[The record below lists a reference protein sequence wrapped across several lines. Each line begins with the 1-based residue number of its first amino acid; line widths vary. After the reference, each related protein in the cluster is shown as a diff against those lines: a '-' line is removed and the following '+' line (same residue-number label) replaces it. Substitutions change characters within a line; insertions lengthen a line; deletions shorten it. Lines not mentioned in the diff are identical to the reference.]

1 MTDFDFRTERV
12 AVLFGGASS
21 ERAVSQMSG
30 QGVLTALQARSVQ
43 AFAFDPAERPLCDL
57 RSLGATRCFIAL
69 HGRWGEDGTVQ
80 GALELLRIPYTG
92 PGVMSSA
99 IAIDKV
105 LTKRLWRE
113 AGLPT
118 PAWRVVDSA
127 AACEAAFDAL
137 GAPLIVKPAREG
149 STLGLAKVLRRADCA
164 AAWAAAAALDPEV
177 LAEQCI
183 VGDEVTL
190 AVLGAGA
197 QAQALPLVRI
207 VAEGDNYDYQAKYF
221 THTTRY
227 LVPSGL
233 PAHEESAIAD
243 LVLRAYRSLGARG
256 WARADVM
263 IDAASRAPY
272 LLELNTSPGMT
283 SHSLVPMAARAAG
296 LSYEDLCLRILA
308 SATLDHPTAR
318 PLASAA

>member
-1 MTDFDFRTERV
+1 MTDFDFKNERV

-30 QGVLTALQARSVQ
+30 QGVLAALQSRGVQ
-43 AFAFDPAERPLCDL
+43 AFAFDPAERALCEL
-57 RSLGATRCFIAL
+57 RDLGATRCFIAL

-80 GALELLRIPYTG
+80 GALELLRIPYSG
-92 PGVMSSA
+92 PGVLCSA

-105 LTKRLWRE
+105 MTKRLWRE

-118 PAWRVVDSA
+118 PAWQVVDSA
-127 AACEAAFDAL
+127 AACEAAFDTL

-149 STLGLAKVLRRADCA
+149 STLGLSKVHQRADCA
-164 AAWAAAAALDPEV
+164 AAWAAAAALDAEV

-183 VGDEVTL
+183 VGDEVTV

-197 QAQALPLVRI
+197 AAHTLPLVRI
-207 VAEGDNYDYQAKYF
+207 VAADANYDYQAKYF
-221 THTTRY
+221 TDTTRY

-233 PAHEESAIAD
+233 PAHEESAIGD
-243 LVLRAYRSLGARG
+243 LVLRAYRTLGARG

-263 IDAASRAPY
+263 IDALSRAPY

-296 LSYEDLCLRILA
+296 LSYEDLCLHILA
-308 SATLDHPTAR
+308 SAALDHA
-318 PLASAA
+318 